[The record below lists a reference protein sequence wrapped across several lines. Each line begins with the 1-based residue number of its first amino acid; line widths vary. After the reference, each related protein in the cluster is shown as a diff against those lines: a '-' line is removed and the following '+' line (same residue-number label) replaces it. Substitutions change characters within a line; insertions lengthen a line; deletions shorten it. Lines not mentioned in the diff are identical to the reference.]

1 MYRFEEQHESYSE
14 LIFLNKQKDLYILP
28 ITYKFLFSDLVLF
41 YRIINNDVKIEL
53 PCHITKFEPQDI
65 KTVTRSSKSISEG
78 LDNLKYKCL
87 ITPKVICFQNS
98 YFVRT
103 VKNWNVLP
111 FDLRSTESLESF
123 KTLLKE
129 HLWLILGLKPD

>member
-1 MYRFEEQHESYSE
+1 MVE
-14 LIFLNKQKDLYILP
+14 LK
-28 ITYKFLFSDLVLF
+28 YKFLFSDLVL
-41 YRIINNDVKIEL
+41 
-53 PCHITKFEPQDI
+53 CHITKFEPQYI

-78 LDNLKYKCL
+78 LGNLKYKCL
-87 ITPKVICFQNS
+87 ITPKVICFQKS

-111 FDLRSTESLESF
+111 FDLGSTESLESF
-123 KTLLKE
+123 KILLKE